1 MRPAR
6 GARRMRALARPVL
19 LAALAAVG
27 LAGCRTGRNYLEPR
41 APRHAGVP
49 RDTAAR
55 PRPDSLRVVSFNI
68 AFARNVDAAAAL
80 LATHPE
86 LRGADVVLLQ
96 EMTGEAT
103 RQVAESLGLWWAYYP
118 AIHHRRA
125 RRDFGNAV
133 LARWPI
139 VDDAKLVLP
148 HRSRYGG
155 TQRTATAATLRVGDV
170 AVRVYSTHLGT
181 LADVGRAARRDQ
193 LRAILA
199 DAAPHARVVIGGDM
213 NDATVGR
220 VARDAGYAWPTAD
233 GPRTTRLGRWDHVF
247 FRGFGDGGAGAAPS
261 AGTVGRE
268 ARGISDHVPVWAVAP
283 LR

>member
-1 MRPAR
+1 
-6 GARRMRALARPVL
+6 
-19 LAALAAVG
+19 
-27 LAGCRTGRNYLEPR
+27 
-41 APRHAGVP
+41 
-49 RDTAAR
+49 
-55 PRPDSLRVVSFNI
+55 VVSFNI

-96 EMTGEAT
+96 EMTGDAT
-103 RQVAESLGLWWAYYP
+103 RRIAEALGHWWVYYP

-133 LARWPI
+133 LTRWPI
-139 VDDAKLVLP
+139 IDDAKLVLP

-155 TQRTATAATLRVGDV
+155 TQRIATAATVQVGDV

-181 LADVGRAARRDQ
+181 LADVGGAGRRAQ

-199 DAAPHARVVIGGDM
+199 DAAPHARVVVGGDM
-213 NDATVGR
+213 NDGTVGR
-220 VARDAGYAWPTAD
+220 VARDAGYAWPTAV

-247 FRGFGDGGAGAAPS
+247 FRGFAGGDAVAA
-261 AGTVGRE
+261 AGTIVRE

>member
-1 MRPAR
+1 M
-6 GARRMRALARPVL
+6 
-19 LAALAAVG
+19 
-27 LAGCRTGRNYLEPR
+27 
-41 APRHAGVP
+41 
-49 RDTAAR
+49 
-55 PRPDSLRVVSFNI
+55 SFNI

-80 LATHPE
+80 LASHPE

-96 EMTGEAT
+96 EMTGDAT
-103 RQVAESLGLWWAYYP
+103 RRVAESLGLWWVYYP
-118 AIHHRRA
+118 AIHHRRT

-155 TQRTATAATLRVGDV
+155 TQRTATVATVQVDDR

-181 LADVGRAARRDQ
+181 LADVGGAGRRDQ

-199 DAAPHARVVIGGDM
+199 DAASHAHVVIGGDM
-213 NDATVGR
+213 NDGTVGR
-220 VARDAGYAWPTAD
+220 VARDAGYAWPTAE

-247 FRGFGDGGAGAAPS
+247 LKGLAGADTGTGAT
-261 AGTVGRE
+261 AGTIGPE
-268 ARGISDHVPVWAVAP
+268 ARGISDHVPVWAVTP